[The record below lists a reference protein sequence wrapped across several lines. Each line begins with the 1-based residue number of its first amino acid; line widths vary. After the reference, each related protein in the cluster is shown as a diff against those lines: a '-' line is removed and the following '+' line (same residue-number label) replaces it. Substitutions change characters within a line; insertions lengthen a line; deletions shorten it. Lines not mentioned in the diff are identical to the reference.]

1 MASKSVYEDYS
12 KVAATY
18 DKYRVAFGIEII
30 LGSLAKYGGHNPVSS
45 LSILEAGCGTGN
57 FTREMCRYVGQV
69 TAVDGSD
76 AMLAVAKDKLKGVT
90 NVSFRNVD
98 LRKQLPFDSQQFDGV
113 HLVNVAHH
121 LDEVAPDGHMRT
133 ENLQFLISEFCRVL
147 KKGAPLII
155 VTSTVEQ
162 LSKCV
167 WHHYFA
173 IEKGY
178 SEIVQLAT
186 KRFLTLDLLGNICVE
201 KGFGNEKRI
210 VPTSERFHGPE
221 YFQKENVLSE
231 EFRLGDSSW
240 RNYQKSDKF
249 SHLLAAFK
257 EAIDKNEMDQFIDQ
271 SECLRGRLGDCTFL
285 IFNKT

>member
-12 KVAATY
+12 KVAINY
-18 DKYRVAFGIEII
+18 DNYRVAFGIEII
-30 LGSLAKYGGHNPVSS
+30 LGALAKYGGHNPVSS

-98 LRKQLPFDSQQFDGV
+98 VRKQLPFDSQQFDGV
-113 HLVNVAHH
+113 LIVHVVHH
-121 LDEVAPDGHMRT
+121 LDEVAPDGHLRT
-133 ENLQFLISEFCRVL
+133 ENLEFLISEFSRVL

-162 LSKCV
+162 LSKCF
-167 WHHYFA
+167 WHNYFA

-178 SEIVQLAT
+178 SEIVQQNF
-186 KRFLTLDLLGNICVE
+186 KRFISLDLLGKICEE

-210 VPTSERFHGPE
+210 VPTSERMFTPE

-240 RNYQKSDKF
+240 RDIEKSDKF

-257 EAIDKNEMDQFIDQ
+257 EAIDKNEVDQFIDQ
-271 SECLRGRLGDCTFL
+271 SECLRARLGVSTFL
-285 IFNKT
+285 IHNKK

>member
-12 KVAATY
+12 KVATTY

-30 LGSLAKYGGHNPVSS
+30 LGALARYGGQSPVSS

-76 AMLAVAKDKLKGVT
+76 AMLAVAKDKVRGIT

-98 LRKQLPFDSQQFDGV
+98 LRKQLPFDSQQFDGALIV
-113 HLVNVAHH
+113 HVAHH
-121 LDEVAPDGHMRT
+121 LDEVAPEGHIRT
-133 ENLQFLISEFCRVL
+133 ENLEFLISEFSRVL

-155 VTSTVEQ
+155 ATSTVEQ

-167 WHHYFA
+167 WHNYFA
-173 IEKGY
+173 VEKGY

-186 KRFLTLDLLGNICVE
+186 KRYISLDLLGNICEE
-201 KGFGNEKRI
+201 KGFGNGKRI
-210 VPTSERFHGPE
+210 VPTSERIHGSE
-221 YFQKENVLSE
+221 YFQKEIVLSE
-231 EFRLGDSSW
+231 EFRLGVSCW
-240 RNYQKSDKF
+240 REFEKCDQF

-257 EAIDKNEMDQFIDQ
+257 EAIDKNEMEQFIHQ
-271 SECLRGRLGDCTFL
+271 SECLRGRLGVSTFL
-285 IFNKT
+285 IYNKK